1 MSIFSKDKVKL
12 QALEYA
18 EKNKIVNQKSINA
31 YIDGFNMRD
40 NSEAEINLKSVEKV
54 FQSNYDSWEDECGYS
69 AITGSQYNLRKL
81 EGYEALQIAESIR
94 KLISDI
100 KDFNKKYKKHY

>member
-40 NSEAEINLKSVEKV
+40 NAESEINLKSVEKV
-54 FQSNYDSWEDECGYS
+54 FQSNYDSCEDDCRLLPNNRQS
-69 AITGSQYNLRKL
+69 V
-81 EGYEALQIAESIR
+81 
-94 KLISDI
+94 
-100 KDFNKKYKKHY
+100 